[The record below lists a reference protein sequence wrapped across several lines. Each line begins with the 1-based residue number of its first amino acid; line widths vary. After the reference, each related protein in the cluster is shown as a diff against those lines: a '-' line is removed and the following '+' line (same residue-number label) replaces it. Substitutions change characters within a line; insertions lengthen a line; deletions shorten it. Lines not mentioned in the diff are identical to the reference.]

1 MWKKLK
7 FQVNKIIIK
16 INLLWTCLLLWVWTQ
31 MVWATSEY
39 RGRRKHPR
47 KSMSVPTG
55 RRQSLP
61 KPFVSGK
68 KNQSLCTH
76 LLIELHMKELN
87 ESNMWFVVELAL
99 TSPEAQRKEI
109 TPHYDLSSKFSP
121 HVLNITHAL
130 VMYSNFLYKLKE
142 CLPHQNTF
150 FMPDIM
156 RRNWVNLYRSILV
169 GHRRPNRS

>member
-39 RGRRKHPR
+39 RGQRKHPR

-76 LLIELHMKELN
+76 LLKELHMKELN
-87 ESNMWFVVELAL
+87 ELNMRFVVELATTALTRSTEKRNYTTIRSEFKILSTCFEYYLCTCNVLYFFYTNSRSACLIKILFSCL
-99 TSPEAQRKEI
+99 TSFQ
-109 TPHYDLSSKFSP
+109 L
-121 HVLNITHAL
+121 LL
-130 VMYSNFLYKLKE
+130 
-142 CLPHQNTF
+142 Q
-150 FMPDIM
+150 FMT
-156 RRNWVNLYRSILV
+156 Y
-169 GHRRPNRS
+169 